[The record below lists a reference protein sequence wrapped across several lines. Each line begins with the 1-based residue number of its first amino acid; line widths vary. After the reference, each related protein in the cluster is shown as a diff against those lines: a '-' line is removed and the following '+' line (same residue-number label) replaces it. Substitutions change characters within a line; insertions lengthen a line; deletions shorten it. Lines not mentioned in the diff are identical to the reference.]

1 MVGRDIGTVVLPEAD
16 LKIYLRDRVEAR
28 KHELLAKYN
37 ELKADSRKEALEART
52 RLKAKL
58 DELEAHLK
66 LGWAK
71 VNDEVRT
78 KLSQWL
84 ERKDKDQ
91 DNQHK

>member
-1 MVGRDIGTVVLPEAD
+1 MDKSDE
-16 LKIYLRDRVEAR
+16 LRDRVEAR

>member
-1 MVGRDIGTVVLPEAD
+1 MDKSDE
-16 LKIYLRDRVEAR
+16 LRDRVEAR

-37 ELKADSRKEALEART
+37 ELKADSRKEAMEATT

-84 ERKDKDQ
+84 DRKDH